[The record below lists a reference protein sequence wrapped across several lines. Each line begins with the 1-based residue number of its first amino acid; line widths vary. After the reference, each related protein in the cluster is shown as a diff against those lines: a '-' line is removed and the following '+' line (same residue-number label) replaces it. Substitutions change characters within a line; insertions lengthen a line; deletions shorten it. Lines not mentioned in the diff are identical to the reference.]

1 MILISNLS
9 CFTLTNPS
17 KAVDNYLHFLH
28 LGYLVAMVCLPAGA
42 KGGGVVCAAC
52 DYLVTILLLLECR

>member
-9 CFTLTNPS
+9 CFTLANPS

-28 LGYLVAMVCLPAGA
+28 LWYLVAMVCLPAGA
-42 KGGGVVCAAC
+42 KGGGAVC